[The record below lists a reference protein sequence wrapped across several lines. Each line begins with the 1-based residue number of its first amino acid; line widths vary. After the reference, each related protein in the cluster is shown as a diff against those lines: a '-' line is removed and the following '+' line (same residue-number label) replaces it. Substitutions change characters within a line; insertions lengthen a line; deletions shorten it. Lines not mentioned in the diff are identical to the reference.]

1 MKPTRFQTHLKQDPD
16 AVLVQQ
22 GNVYLLKPSLP
33 SYYTIED
40 IYDPSQTY
48 PDNEKL
54 IVPPVGSLISGDGTE
69 PNVLYIVTAV
79 DSTTY
84 APTLQQIYMPTNQD
98 GFGMSS
104 VLDYGNT
111 QFRAYYDTRSTPYTV
126 TIGRVVFY
134 GGSPSTY
141 TLTRYPNTSQETVV
155 SLYYNES
162 GTFSGNSVPMVS
174 VSSDTNVWYCQTCN
188 IDFIPELNEE
198 LLIKVYSETG
208 ALVAT
213 CSVYCE
219 PADIINTAL
228 NYRPKIQ
235 NLTVQ
240 GTQPLSTG
248 GFYLYEKQ
256 KLSDLALYGVLT
268 FDNGTTQQIQIDGL
282 QTILFGENDFV
293 ASYCGLKQYFLLKY
307 NLSYNQTVANPPA
320 SDVEVTS
327 TSISRMFTVSVI
339 ANQLA
344 VPIKISVIPMWD
356 STLAQYTL
364 QYFYYS
370 TDHDKAVQITSNV
383 SINNGTFQ
391 GNGYINWQ
399 TFTITVDMN
408 TVDSVNYPTPA
419 NYTQSVAIK
428 LQPPAAL
435 VRYLIA
441 DSVSSPV
448 IYGTDSSACR
458 RPLLY
463 YDSTVNQYFVS
474 SLLFQNTSAVLEAF
488 YYNANPPYDSN
499 TETAVPVPTHFT
511 VRNPTNGGL
520 ILASPIS
527 LANYDVAF
535 SLINGQDGEYV
546 GGTLIVEFWQV
557 NGSNQQFILY
567 GVPVDVS
574 TATYI
579 APSTTKSSTTT
590 TTSSST
596 SNASTPTVTAI
607 RRKK

>member
-1 MKPTRFQTHLKQDPD
+1 MTSNPSNVSSQSNPTQ
-16 AVLVQQ
+16 V
-22 GNVYLLKPSLP
+22 GNVYLLWPSMP
-33 SYYTIED
+33 SYYTISD
-40 IYDPSQTY
+40 IYQPPHTNY
-48 PDNEKL
+48 PEGTVL
-54 IVPPVGSLISGDGTE
+54 TVPPIGSLVSGDGTE
-69 PNVLYIVTAV
+69 PNVLYVVTAR
-79 DSTTY
+79 DETTY
-84 APTLQQIYMPTNQD
+84 ASTLTPVYMPTNQD

-104 VLDYGNT
+104 VIAYGNV
-111 QFRAYYDTRSTPYTV
+111 QFRAYYDTRSTPYTL
-126 TIGRVVFY
+126 TIGRVVFF

-141 TLTRYPNTSQETVV
+141 TLTRYPNTNQEEVV
-155 SLYYNES
+155 SLYYNEA
-162 GTFSGNSVPMVS
+162 GTFSGNSVPMVAIA
-174 VSSDTNVWYCQTCN
+174 SDTNIWYCQTCN
-188 IDFIPELNEE
+188 INFIPQLNEE

-219 PADIINTAL
+219 AADVINTAL

-235 NLTVQ
+235 NLTVC

-307 NLSYNQTVANPPA
+307 NLNYNQTVSTPTA
-320 SDVEVTS
+320 SDVEVTT
-327 TSISRMFTVSVI
+327 TSISKMFTVEVI

-344 VPIKISVIPMWD
+344 VPIKISVVPLWD
-356 STLAQYTL
+356 STQAQYSL
-364 QYFYYS
+364 QYYYYS
-370 TDHDKAVQITSNV
+370 TDHDRAVQITSN
-383 SINNGTFQ
+383 ITIGNGSFQ
-391 GNGYINWQ
+391 GNDYINWQ
-399 TFTITVDMN
+399 SFTITVDMN
-408 TVDSVNYPTPA
+408 TVDPVTYPTPA
-419 NYTQSVAIK
+419 NYTQSVALK

-435 VRYLIA
+435 VKYLIA

-458 RPLLY
+458 RPVLY
-463 YDSTVNQYFVS
+463 YDSTLDQYFVS
-474 SLLFQNTSAVLEAF
+474 SLLFQNTAAMLEAF

-499 TETAVPVPTHFT
+499 TESSVPVPTHFT

-520 ILASPIS
+520 ILASPIA
-527 LANYDVAF
+527 LTNYDVAF
-535 SLINGQDGEYV
+535 TLINGQDGEYV

-557 NGSNQQFILY
+557 NGSNSNYILY

-579 APSTTKSSTTT
+579 GPSTPASTTPPQTTT
-590 TTSSST
+590 TI
-596 SNASTPTVTAI
+596 VQ
-607 RRKK
+607 KKK